1 MLKRVFVA
9 PDPGRVRLRS
19 AVRAV
24 LAVASAV
31 VLCGV
36 AGHSLAAAVT
46 GGLAALLALF
56 TVTDATVRGQAVT
69 TALLPAVGLP
79 VLAAAA
85 ELHDHPVA
93 RDLTFLAVVGA
104 GVYARRWGPRG
115 HSLGVFAF
123 MTFFVAQFLH
133 ATTDQ
138 LPELYAAVLLSVLV
152 AAAVRFGLWCYERGL
167 PPAPVPAPPGG
178 TGLARV
184 TTRQAVQATA
194 GAGFALVVGQLVS
207 GQRWY
212 WAVGATWWI
221 FVNTTSR
228 GETLVR
234 GFRRVL
240 GTVIG
245 IGLGLLV
252 AVPLDGAPV
261 PTALLLAAC
270 VFGIFYTAAVS
281 YTWMMLCV
289 TLLAELL
296 YGLLGVLEPG
306 LLVLRFA
313 ETGVGALGAVLAV
326 LFVLPVTTHAVT
338 DAWIQRALHC
348 VRAST
353 AEAAARLAGSAHA
366 DPASRV
372 SELELLLGRVR
383 LSVAPLVHPLNPM
396 LVRKRRARRVLALLD
411 DCAREIRGLVAVAAD
426 PEASHDTRLTAACRR
441 VEATVEALTG
451 GAATSG
457 GRAGERSADGRL
469 TGRASTGTDA
479 VLAGGVGAEGG
490 LVGGEGRRGLPG
502 AVGRD
507 GGGPAD
513 GALTAGG
520 PAGGA
525 VDRLAGG
532 ELRGGGALAARGVG
546 AGPLTGRGDGPV
558 NGVRESLSPVLPRGS
573 AEAPALA
580 HLHGLERALAEL
592 ATPLR
597 ASSGSPLVGA

>member
-1 MLKRVFVA
+1 MLKRTFVA
-9 PDPGRVRLRS
+9 PDPGRVRLRF
-19 AVRAV
+19 AARAV
-24 LAVASAV
+24 LGIWLAV
-31 VLCGV
+31 VLCGL
-36 AGHSLAAAVT
+36 AGHSLIGAVT

-85 ELHDHPVA
+85 ALHDQPVA

-133 ATTDQ
+133 ATTGQ
-138 LPELYAAVLLSVLV
+138 LPELYAAVVLSVLT
-152 AAAVRFGLWCYERGL
+152 AAATRFGLWCYERRL
-167 PPAPVPAPPGG
+167 PPAPAPAPPGG

-184 TTRQAVQATA
+184 TTRQAIQATS

-245 IGLGLLV
+245 IGLGLLM
-252 AVPLDGAPV
+252 AVPLAGAPV
-261 PTALLLAAC
+261 PTAVLLAAC

-306 LLVLRFA
+306 LLALRLA
-313 ETGVGALGAVLAV
+313 ETGVGAVGAGLAV
-326 LFVLPVTTHAVT
+326 LLVLPISTHTVT

-348 VRAST
+348 VHACT
-353 AEAAARLAGSAHA
+353 AEAAARLAGSPTA
-366 DPASRV
+366 DPAPRV
-372 SELELLLGRVR
+372 AELERLLGRVR
-383 LSVAPLVHPLNPM
+383 LSTAPLVHPLNPM
-396 LVRKRRARRVLALLD
+396 RARKCRARRVLALLD
-411 DCAREIRGLVAVAAD
+411 ACAHEIHGLTTIAAH
-426 PEASHDTRLTAACRR
+426 PEASHDARLAMACRR
-441 VEATVEALTG
+441 VERAVEALTG
-451 GAATSG
+451 GGVAEGARADGGVPGAEGEG
-457 GRAGERSADGRL
+457 GRA
-469 TGRASTGTDA
+469 
-479 VLAGGVGAEGG
+479 
-490 LVGGEGRRGLPG
+490 
-502 AVGRD
+502 
-507 GGGPAD
+507 
-513 GALTAGG
+513 
-520 PAGGA
+520 
-525 VDRLAGG
+525 
-532 ELRGGGALAARGVG
+532 
-546 AGPLTGRGDGPV
+546 PL
-558 NGVRESLSPVLPRGS
+558 
-573 AEAPALA
+573 PALA

-597 ASSGSPLVGA
+597 APSGSPLVGA

>member
-9 PDPGRVRLRS
+9 PDPGRTRLRF
-19 AVRAV
+19 AARAV
-24 LAVASAV
+24 LGIGLAV
-31 VLCGV
+31 VVCGQ
-36 AGHSLAAAVT
+36 AGHSLLGAVT

-69 TALLPAVGLP
+69 TALLPLVGLP

-85 ELHDHPVA
+85 ELHDQPLA

-123 MTFFVAQFLH
+123 MTYFVAQFLQ
-133 ATTDQ
+133 ATPSH
-138 LPELYAAVLLSVLV
+138 LPELYASLLLSLLT
-152 AAAVRFGLWCYERGL
+152 AFAVRFGLWCYERRV
-167 PPAPVPAPPGG
+167 PAAPVPAAPGG

-207 GQRWY
+207 GERWY
-212 WAVGATWWI
+212 WAVGATWWV

-240 GTVIG
+240 GTVLG
-245 IGLGLLV
+245 IGLGLVV
-252 AVPLDGAPV
+252 AIPLDGALL
-261 PTALLLAAC
+261 PTAVILAVC

-289 TLLAELL
+289 TLLAGLL
-296 YGLLGVLEPG
+296 YGLLGVLDPA
-306 LLVLRFA
+306 LLALRLA

-338 DAWIQRALHC
+338 DAWIQRALRC
-348 VRAST
+348 VHAAT
-353 AEAAARLAGSAHA
+353 AEAAARLAGSPTA

-372 SELELLLGRVR
+372 AELETLLGRVR
-383 LSVAPLVHPLNPM
+383 LSIAPLVHPLNPM
-396 LVRKRRARRVLALLD
+396 PARKRRARRVLALLD

-426 PEASHDTRLTAACRR
+426 PVASHDARLAAACWR
-441 VEATVEALTG
+441 VEAAVEALTG
-451 GAATSG
+451 NTADEPARPAESPAA
-457 GRAGERSADGRL
+457 
-469 TGRASTGTDA
+469 
-479 VLAGGVGAEGG
+479 AE
-490 LVGGEGRRGLPG
+490 
-502 AVGRD
+502 
-507 GGGPAD
+507 
-513 GALTAGG
+513 
-520 PAGGA
+520 
-525 VDRLAGG
+525 
-532 ELRGGGALAARGVG
+532 
-546 AGPLTGRGDGPV
+546 
-558 NGVRESLSPVLPRGS
+558 
-573 AEAPALA
+573 PALA

-597 ASSGSPLVGA
+597 TPSGSPLVGA

>member
-1 MLKRVFVA
+1 MFMA
-9 PDPGRVRLRS
+9 PDPGRARLRF
-19 AVRAV
+19 ATRAV
-24 LAVASAV
+24 LGVGAAV
-31 VLCGV
+31 VVCGL
-36 AGHSLAAAVT
+36 AGHSLGGAVT

-85 ELHDHPVA
+85 ALHDHPVA

-104 GVYARRWGPRG
+104 GVYVRRWGQRG

-138 LPELYAAVLLSVLV
+138 LPELFAAVVLSVLT
-152 AAAVRFGLWCYERGL
+152 AAAVRFGLWCYERRL
-167 PPAPVPAPPGG
+167 PPVPAPAPPVGS
-178 TGLARV
+178 GLARV
-184 TTRQAVQATA
+184 TTRQAIQATA

-234 GFRRVL
+234 GFRRIL

-252 AVPLDGAPV
+252 AVPLDGAEL
-261 PTALLLAAC
+261 PTAVLLAGC

-306 LLVLRFA
+306 LLALRFA

-326 LFVLPVTTHAVT
+326 LLVLPVTTHTVT
-338 DAWIQRALHC
+338 DVWIQRALRC
-348 VRAST
+348 VHACT
-353 AEAAARLAGSAHA
+353 AEAAARLAGTASA
-366 DPASRV
+366 DPAPRV
-372 SELELLLGRVR
+372 AELEHLLGRVR
-383 LSVAPLVHPLNPM
+383 LSVAPLVHPLNP
-396 LVRKRRARRVLALLD
+396 LLGRKRRARRVLALLD
-411 DCAREIRGLVAVAAD
+411 DCARQIRGLAAVTAD
-426 PEASHDTRLTAACRR
+426 PEASHDARLAAACRR
-441 VEATVEALTG
+441 VEAAVEALTG
-451 GAATSG
+451 GV
-457 GRAGERSADGRL
+457 RMAG
-469 TGRASTGTDA
+469 ASTGGVRMTGA
-479 VLAGGVGAEGG
+479 STGGVQAGGART
-490 LVGGEGRRGLPG
+490 GRVRTGS
-502 AVGRD
+502 
-507 GGGPAD
+507 
-513 GALTAGG
+513 ALTGSALTDGG
-520 PAGGA
+520 PAG
-525 VDRLAGG
+525 D
-532 ELRGGGALAARGVG
+532 
-546 AGPLTGRGDGPV
+546 T
-558 NGVRESLSPVLPRGS
+558 RESVPAFAPRPP
-573 AEAPALA
+573 AAPALA
-580 HLHGLERALAEL
+580 HLYGLERALVEL

-597 ASSGSPLVGA
+597 APSGSPLVRA

>member
-1 MLKRVFVA
+1 MNPSMALRIPRRLFNADVEGRKAVLKRVLLA
-9 PDPGRVRLRS
+9 PDPGRARLRF

-24 LAVASAV
+24 LGIGLAV
-31 VLCGV
+31 VVCGL
-36 AGHSLAAAVT
+36 AGHSLVGAVT

-69 TALLPAVGLP
+69 TALLPLVGIP

-85 ELHDHPVA
+85 GLHDHPVA

-133 ATTDQ
+133 ATPGQ
-138 LPELYAAVLLSVLV
+138 LPELYAAVLLSLAT
-152 AAAVRFGLWCYERGL
+152 AAAVRFGLWCYERRL
-167 PPAPVPAPPGG
+167 PPAPAPAPPGG

-184 TTRQAVQATA
+184 TTRQAIQATA

-252 AVPLDGAPV
+252 AVPLEGAGL
-261 PTALLLAAC
+261 PTALLLAVC

-289 TLLAELL
+289 TVLAELL
-296 YGLLGVLEPG
+296 YGLLGVLDPA
-306 LLVLRFA
+306 LLALRLA

-326 LFVLPVTTHAVT
+326 LFVLPVTTHTVT
-338 DAWIQRALHC
+338 DAWIQRALRC
-348 VRAST
+348 VHAAT
-353 AEAAARLAGSAHA
+353 GEAAARLAGDETA

-372 SELELLLGRVR
+372 AELEQLLGRVR
-383 LSVAPLVHPLNPM
+383 LAVAPLVHPLHP
-396 LVRKRRARRVLALLD
+396 VPARKRRARHVLALLD

-426 PEASHDTRLTAACRR
+426 PVASHDARLAAACWR
-441 VEATVEALTG
+441 VEAAVEALT
-451 GAATSG
+451 
-457 GRAGERSADGRL
+457 DG
-469 TGRASTGTDA
+469 
-479 VLAGGVGAEGG
+479 
-490 LVGGEGRRGLPG
+490 
-502 AVGRD
+502 
-507 GGGPAD
+507 
-513 GALTAGG
+513 TAITA
-520 PAGGA
+520 PT
-525 VDRLAGG
+525 
-532 ELRGGGALAARGVG
+532 AR
-546 AGPLTGRGDGPV
+546 PT
-558 NGVRESLSPVLPRGS
+558 ESD
-573 AEAPALA
+573 PALA

-592 ATPLR
+592 AQPLR
-597 ASSGSPLVGA
+597 APSGSPLVGA